1 MSHRIAQVESTLKR
15 AISQILASKIADPRI
30 VGLISITKVTVSPDM
45 HDAFVYVSV
54 LPEKHQKRTLY
65 GLQHATGHIF
75 SLLKKAVALKTVPAL
90 EFRLDESLKRQAQV
104 DRAIHRASLREK
116 RASPADDMSAEPSEK
131 D

>member
-75 SLLKKAVALKTVPAL
+75 SLLKKAVALKTVPVL
-90 EFRLDESLKRQAQV
+90 EFRLDDSIKRQAQV
-104 DRAIHRASLREK
+104 DQAIRRAGERGPRRTPGDESV
-116 RASPADDMSAEPSEK
+116 EPSEK